1 MKTPS
6 MIPIIIRLM
15 LTAFLLFQSYQ
26 ETGPWTTVILFLF
39 FLRAEIGARWGE
51 VKNMEGV

>member
-1 MKTPS
+1 